1 MRSTLCHLLTNH
13 KYVVGAFS
21 GCARGCATAGP
32 HRPGVAREYLTEL
45 GVNVHPEWTSLEIK
59 SRITEVRKAMSHGK
73 VRLGVTSPL
82 INPPSQT
89 MRVGL
94 QVLLVGPPEV
104 SEAGIVAWVSKATWG
119 SPPRSEPLR
128 I

>member
-45 GVNVHPEWTSLEIK
+45 GPGGCNF
-59 SRITEVRKAMSHGK
+59 AMYKLRG
-73 VRLGVTSPL
+73 
-82 INPPSQT
+82 
-89 MRVGL
+89 
-94 QVLLVGPPEV
+94 V
-104 SEAGIVAWVSKATWG
+104 SEAQLIPPGGFREKQHAGLAPHCRKPTSRRGYLSG
-119 SPPRSEPLR
+119 SLLQPVMRETRPSHLDLQPDK
-128 I
+128 